1 MTPDRNSYA
10 DIWEMLDG
18 KYAERVRVTDAAL
31 VGDEEIVRRWPEISP
46 GYLSRCMTALKLFT
60 DSKNSKAQSWVE
72 NPVCGRETFPGIYR
86 VVTVDVDVQK
96 PGLKGIIQT
105 LRRGWA
111 QTPVWSEARLL
122 EEEAGP
128 ANDVADSGA
137 VPASDNPTRFLKIKF
152 PNCDPGK
159 VEAIAS
165 SLGGV
170 STYSNVVIRG
180 ESYSGTWNTVWVA
193 TKLEDDGSGTVTL
206 YLALG
211 QYNIKSYDNFGTERE
226 QDVFYV
232 YDCPKNEA
240 QTIID
245 AWKAKYR
252 VGSSATTNY
261 SRSNGLV
268 DLVLRRKTETD
279 FEADFGTTGLD
290 CRYTET
296 QTAIFGTRD
305 EDAYPIPHVTNDA
318 GVSYTRTARSN
329 GDGTFDIILTKR
341 EVRYRDITGLV
352 VEQTGESKTVQR
364 QQLGLTD
371 EEVEPMEEK
380 PGAIKTQ
387 RVEVRDDC
395 SRDVTTNT
403 ETGKEQVT
411 TEKTVARS
419 YEEETVE
426 TTYQKY
432 KLPLPTQ
439 ETGKIKTVRNTPS
452 KYVGRWNVL
461 ERIRRILHIPSAVV
475 YDSRDDAAA
484 HEQVEESIGVPNAGG
499 VSVVLSAAAGT
510 ALRANVRYDKESDT
524 LDVSQTTIEA
534 KEQITTEITEA
545 RSYRETVTQKTAQA
559 APLVDPTAETGK
571 IKTVRNEASDFT
583 GLYDTTERI
592 REIKSIDEAVEYDH
606 ADDASVHGRTVERI
620 GQPNSGVSVVLAAGA
635 GESLSASVRYDKE
648 TDTLDVVEQTVT
660 AKPTFGET
668 ASDGNLETSEGTIER
683 NADATAIAPSAAA
696 GQVVEFSQE
705 PTRFPDKYNV
715 RTEVKTGVPHTNT
728 VISENNLETV
738 EQTRKQSV
746 PNETVSSPASGE
758 IVESSKQASRYK
770 DRFDIDITKRTGKP
784 TTDVTESENNLETSK
799 TIRKRTVDTENAP
812 VAGDGEMVEFSR
824 EASRYKD
831 KFDVAIQ
838 KKTGVPH
845 EVAWEITNNLE
856 TVKEDRKITADDETA
871 PIPGPGEVVD
881 FRKEPSRYKGKF
893 DIAATTRVGIEKTLE
908 WTIGNEKE
916 TTVVTDKTTVADESP
931 PMVANGQAIE
941 FQKSP
946 SRYKDKFDIRKV
958 VKTGQPVTIGPFIED
973 YDGSNRNTKR
983 TIKLNVPVAQIPVAS
998 QKGQKVR
1005 VSPTQ
1010 YKGLVDVEETA
1021 VTITPWYFDVDE
1033 PTTTGRDPS
1042 FNRYVF
1048 WLADSA
1054 SIQSYV
1060 DAFLA
1065 KIRSQTN
1072 QQYRIRAT
1080 VSRDEN
1086 GYYNLNLSANSE
1098 KSGGSAE
1105 EWNNGIDFDIP
1116 TCKPR
1121 SAYKNARAKITM
1133 TNSAIKVRAIL
1144 DAAKNSGNLIEHGAG
1159 QTTGVYWMG
1168 RGRYKVVTCFGEA

>member
-1 MTPDRNSYA
+1 MTPDRNTYA

-60 DSKNSKAQSWVE
+60 DSKNSKAQLWVRD
-72 NPVCGRETFPGIYR
+72 PVCGRETFPGIYR

-193 TKLEDDGSGTVTL
+193 TKLEDDGSGTVVL

-211 QYNIKSYDNFGTERE
+211 QYNIKSYDNWGTERE
-226 QDVFYV
+226 ADIFYV

-240 QTIID
+240 QTIIN
-245 AWKAKYR
+245 AWKAKYP

-279 FEADFGTTGLD
+279 FKANFGKTGLD

-305 EDAYPIPHVTNDA
+305 EDAYSIPKVNHDA
-318 GVSYTRTARSN
+318 GISYTRTARSN
-329 GDGTFDIILTKR
+329 GDGSFDIILTKR
-341 EVRYRDITGLV
+341 EVRYRNITGLV
-352 VEQTGESKTVQR
+352 VEQTGESETVQR

-371 EEVEPMEEK
+371 ETPEPMTEE

-419 YEEETVE
+419 YEEETTE
-426 TTYQKY
+426 TTYQDAE
-432 KLPLPTQ
+432 LDPPEQ

-452 KYVGRWNVL
+452 KYPGRWNVL
-461 ERIRRILHIPSAVV
+461 ERIRSILHIPSAVK

-484 HEQVEESIGVPNAGG
+484 HEQVEESLGVPNDKD
-499 VSVVLSAAAGT
+499 VSVVLSADAGT

-524 LDVSQTTIEA
+524 LDVSKVTIEA

-559 APLVDPTAETGK
+559 VPLVNPTAETGK

-583 GLYDTTERI
+583 DLYDTTERV
-592 REIKSIDEAVEYDH
+592 REIKQIDEAVVYDS
-606 ADDASVHGRTVERI
+606 ADDAAIHGRTVERL
-620 GQPNSGVSVVLAAGA
+620 GQPNDGVAVVLAARA

-660 AKPTFGET
+660 AKELEET
-668 ASDGNLETSEGTIER
+668 AKTEAAGFSQTTTAKTAAASKVAAPIAVPGHVKTAKNSKSKYEGLWDTEETDR
-683 NADATAIAPSAAA
+683 QVKPLNATAAGGSPLWDEVAEVNDNANNDLSGQAA
-696 GQVVEFSQE
+696 GGVGVIIDTASKQNDAGRFNNRKT
-705 PTRFPDKYNV
+705 TRTAKPYGPVTSIHGSPLVN
-715 RTEVKTGVPHTNT
+715 
-728 VISENNLETV
+728 ETV
-738 EQTRKQSV
+738 ELSRNQDSMPSPGTPADGTMIDVSGSINDAAKIDVTKTTRRAIPRESLALATGEDEFKSEKTDLHVNKDSVEVTRAAGEVVDASIRISEFGKLDATVRKSTAKPVVSGPFTEHDDGYKKTTKTIHRNVDSV
-746 PNETVSSPASGE
+746 PAVTMDDNGHEISVQVNEHGKKDVVETKTTVNP
-758 IVESSKQASRYK
+758 
-770 DRFDIDITKRTGKP
+770 FDIDI
-784 TTDVTESENNLETSK
+784 
-799 TIRKRTVDTENAP
+799 
-812 VAGDGEMVEFSR
+812 
-824 EASRYKD
+824 
-831 KFDVAIQ
+831 
-838 KKTGVPH
+838 
-845 EVAWEITNNLE
+845 
-856 TVKEDRKITADDETA
+856 DEPSIGNTA
-871 PIPGPGEVVD
+871 P
-881 FRKEPSRYKGKF
+881 RYQRICYGLRGANEIQPKVNEFKSKV
-893 DIAATTRVGIEKTLE
+893 AA
-908 WTIGNEKE
+908 
-916 TTVVTDKTTVADESP
+916 
-931 PMVANGQAIE
+931 Q
-941 FQKSP
+941 
-946 SRYKDKFDIRKV
+946 
-958 VKTGQPVTIGPFIED
+958 TGH
-973 YDGSNRNTKR
+973 
-983 TIKLNVPVAQIPVAS
+983 
-998 QKGQKVR
+998 
-1005 VSPTQ
+1005 
-1010 YKGLVDVEETA
+1010 
-1021 VTITPWYFDVDE
+1021 
-1033 PTTTGRDPS
+1033 
-1042 FNRYVF
+1042 
-1048 WLADSA
+1048 
-1054 SIQSYV
+1054 
-1060 DAFLA
+1060 
-1065 KIRSQTN
+1065 
-1072 QQYRIRAT
+1072 QYRITAS
-1080 VSRDEN
+1080 VHRDES
-1086 GYYNLNLSANSE
+1086 GFYIVTLTANPKDS
-1098 KSGGSAE
+1098 SGGGGSATQWE
-1105 EWNNGIDFDIP
+1105 TGLDVNWPHACMKYQNV
-1116 TCKPR
+1116 TTTKAVTKLT
-1121 SAYKNARAKITM
+1121 SSRATAQAFIN
-1133 TNSAIKVRAIL
+1133 TNPG
-1144 DAAKNSGNLIEHGAG
+1144 AADGLLVDRGVAG
-1159 QTTGVYWMG
+1159 QTGCFYIG
-1168 RGRYKVVTCFGEA
+1168 RGRFIVVKNYKAS

>member
-1 MTPDRNSYA
+1 MTPDRNTYA
-10 DIWEMLDG
+10 DIWRMLDG
-18 KYAERVRVTDAAL
+18 EYAERVRVTDAAL

-96 PGLKGIIQT
+96 SGLKGIIQT
-105 LRRGWA
+105 LRKGWA

-193 TKLEDDGSGTVTL
+193 TKLEDDGSGTVVL

-211 QYNIKSYDNFGTERE
+211 QYNIKSYDNWGTERE
-226 QDVFYV
+226 ADIFYV

-245 AWKAKYR
+245 AWKAKYP

-305 EDAYPIPHVTNDA
+305 EDAYSIPEVNHDA
-318 GVSYTRTARSN
+318 GISYTRTARSN
-329 GDGTFDIILTKR
+329 GDGSFDIILTKR
-341 EVRYRDITGLV
+341 EVRYRNITELV
-352 VEQTGESKTVQR
+352 VEQTGESETVQR

-371 EEVEPMEEK
+371 ETPEPMTEE

-403 ETGKEQVT
+403 ETGKEQIT

-419 YEEETVE
+419 YEEETTE
-426 TTYQKY
+426 TTYQDAE
-432 KLPLPTQ
+432 LPLPEQ
-439 ETGKIKTVRNTPS
+439 ETGKVKTVRNTPS

-461 ERIRRILHIPSAVV
+461 ERIRRILHIPSAVK

-484 HEQVEESIGVPNAGG
+484 HEQVEESLGVPNAGG

-524 LDVSQTTIEA
+524 LDVSKATIEA
-534 KEQITTEITEA
+534 KEQVTTEITEA

-559 APLVDPTAETGK
+559 QPLADPSEETGF

-583 GLYDTTERI
+583 GLYDTTERV
-592 REIKSIDEAVEYDH
+592 REIKQIDEAVEYDS
-606 ADDASVHGRTVERI
+606 ADDAAIHVRTVERL
-620 GQPNSGVSVVLAAGA
+620 GQPNDGVAVELAAGA

-660 AKPTFGET
+660 AKELEET
-668 ASDGNLETSEGTIER
+668 AKTEAAGFSQTTTAKTAAAAPVPDPAAVPGHVKTAKNSKSKYEGLWDTEETDREVKPL
-683 NADATAIAPSAAA
+683 DATAVGGSPLWDEVAEVNDNANNDLSGQAA
-696 GQVVEFSQE
+696 G
-705 PTRFPDKYNV
+705 
-715 RTEVKTGVPHTNT
+715 GVG
-728 VISENNLETV
+728 VIIGA
-738 EQTRKQSV
+738 
-746 PNETVSSPASGE
+746 ASKKNDAG
-758 IVESSKQASRYK
+758 
-770 DRFDIDITKRTGKP
+770 RFDNRKTTRTAKAYGPKSDAHGSALVDE
-784 TTDVTESENNLETSK
+784 TTEYYRNQDEFPNPGAPAVGS
-799 TIRKRTVDTENAP
+799 TVDVSGSINDF
-812 VAGDGEMVEFSR
+812 GKID
-824 EASRYKD
+824 Y
-831 KFDVAIQ
+831 Q
-838 KKTGVPH
+838 K
-845 EVAWEITNNLE
+845 
-856 TVKEDRKITADDETA
+856 
-871 PIPGPGEVVD
+871 
-881 FRKEPSRYKGKF
+881 
-893 DIAATTRVGIEKTLE
+893 TTRVDKPFDTGLVSTGGDSLKTE
-908 WTIGNEKE
+908 QT
-916 TTVVTDKTTVADESP
+916 
-931 PMVANGQAIE
+931 Q
-941 FQKSP
+941 
-946 SRYKDKFDIRKV
+946 
-958 VKTGQPVTIGPFIED
+958 
-973 YDGSNRNTKR
+973 
-983 TIKLNVPVAQIPVAS
+983 IKLNQDSVT
-998 QKGQKVR
+998 
-1005 VSPTQ
+1005 VSPIEGKVVSAGISVGESGLINARITQ
-1010 YKGLVDVEETA
+1010 
-1021 VTITPWYFDVDE
+1021 ITPI
-1033 PTTTGRDPS
+1033 P
-1042 FNRYVF
+1042 
-1048 WLADSA
+1048 ADSGWISYQDRYGLSYFRSFKNQA
-1054 SIQSYV
+1054 SVPTDGFTKKTSN
-1060 DAFLA
+1060 
-1065 KIRSQTN
+1065 S
-1072 QQYRIRAT
+1072 
-1080 VSRDEN
+1080 
-1086 GYYNLNLSANSE
+1086 LSAIKNEFGLWDGTASRLAVRDD
-1098 KSGGSAE
+1098 SGGSPE
-1105 EWNNGIDFDIP
+1105 DDVGVNYTIDING
-1116 TCKPR
+1116 T
-1121 SAYKNARAKITM
+1121 SYEVSEKITGSLTRAQEHILG
-1133 TNSAIKVRAIL
+1133 TNTGGSGKTPGIVYIGHGKYKATKVIV
-1144 DAAKNSGNLIEHGAG
+1144 SP
-1159 QTTGVYWMG
+1159 
-1168 RGRYKVVTCFGEA
+1168 